1 MARHRVGDTYLSD
14 AEYTQ
19 HQIETWLA
27 IVFVAGAA
35 LAGIAVHWACPG
47 DCPKGIRFILIIGAA
62 YGGGTLAAWL
72 NAEILW
78 LCQTALTFFIG
89 YKLLQFLWSVI

>member
-1 MARHRVGDTYLSD
+1 MARHRVGDSYLSD

-19 HQIETWLA
+19 HQIETRLA
-27 IVFVAGAA
+27 IVFVGGAV
-35 LAGIAVHWACPG
+35 LAGIAVHWACPS
-47 DCPKGIRFILIIGAA
+47 DWSKAVRFILIIGAA
-62 YGGGTLAAWL
+62 YGAGALAAWL

>member
-1 MARHRVGDTYLSD
+1 MARHQVGDSYLSE

-19 HQIETWLA
+19 HQIETWLV
-27 IVFVAGAA
+27 IVFVGGAV
-35 LAGIAVHWACPG
+35 LAGIATHWACPS
-47 DCPKGIRFILIIGAA
+47 DWPKAVRLILIIGAA

-72 NAEILW
+72 NAKILW
-78 LCQTALTFFIG
+78 LCQTTLTFFIG